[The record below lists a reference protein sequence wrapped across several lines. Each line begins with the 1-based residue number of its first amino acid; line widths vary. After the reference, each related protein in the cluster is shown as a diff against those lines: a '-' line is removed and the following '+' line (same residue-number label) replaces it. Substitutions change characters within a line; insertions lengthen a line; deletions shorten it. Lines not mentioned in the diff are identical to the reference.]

1 MKRRAF
7 IKSMG
12 LGGTAIYVPTSLT
25 ISSLLNEAYAASPDY
40 QSLNYTMPD
49 TSPNAATNAFPQ
61 VINIFLYGGPSEL
74 AGNLTNIQEIETTS
88 QTSYEDN
95 IRGITR
101 FTNDADPGLITEHGF
116 WSGAGGDAM
125 EYLVTRGHM
134 TVYRTMMKRY
144 EDSRS
149 HRQSIF
155 MNQKG
160 TLDIENSPGIG
171 TRIAKMLE
179 THLDV
184 NANLFPDFITDVNGT
199 ASKSLLSLVLPFV
212 SFEGDTVLYAPDP
225 EHPVSA
231 LQLKAVTLNERF
243 ENPYTRNDN
252 LHNAELE
259 ALVNTVVTET
269 QRTRFSKV
277 VDGFRLRQSMEGFIQ
292 RLDQSFQS
300 ALPTVTESIDWDEDV
315 TTPGAPSTLVYPNN
329 NNDFASQVRAAV
341 TLAIENP
348 DSKFITVSN
357 NGLGGFDDHNNGRDN
372 YPRRMEDLFTTLRA
386 AMKHIKYSGTQTA
399 GVTQTPGGLVR
410 RTDNIIINVFGDF
423 GRRVNLNDS
432 VGWDHGNCQNL
443 YTLGGQS
450 VRGAAALGKVVG
462 LTRRVGRAGT
472 NDQVQEPAS
481 GSYEFEPMSLA
492 ASIYRYFGAQ
502 NPEMLTADPTLNTAG
517 SPPIDEAVAGEPVLF
532 T

>member
-12 LGGTAIYVPTSLT
+12 LGGASVYIPASLT

-40 QSLNYTMPD
+40 QSLNYSMPD

-74 AGNLTNIQEIETTS
+74 AGNLTNIQQIETTS
-88 QTSYEDN
+88 QNSYENN
-95 IRGITR
+95 IPGITR
-101 FTNDADPGLITEHGF
+101 FQNDADPGLITPKGF

-125 EYLVTRGHM
+125 EFLVDQNHM
-134 TVYRTMMKRY
+134 SVYRTMMKRY
-144 EDSRS
+144 EDTGS

-171 TRIAKMLE
+171 TRIAKVLE
-179 THLDV
+179 THLDI
-184 NANLFPDFITDVNGT
+184 NANIFPDFIDDPNGGS
-199 ASKSLLSLVLPFV
+199 SKSLLDLVLPFV

-225 EHPVSA
+225 EQPVSA
-231 LQLKAVTLNERF
+231 LQLRAVTLNDSF
-243 ENPYTRNDN
+243 ENPYTRNNNDYD
-252 LHNAELE
+252 ADLE

-277 VDGFRLRQSMEGFIQ
+277 ADGFRLRQSMEGFIG
-292 RLDQSFQS
+292 RLETSFNS
-300 ALPTVTESIDWDEDV
+300 ALPIVSDPADQMEDV
-315 TTPGAPSTLVYPNN
+315 VEPGVDNQLVYPNN
-329 NNDFASQVRAAV
+329 NSFASQVRAAV

-372 YPRRMEDLFTTLRA
+372 YPDRMEDLFVTLRA
-386 AMKHIKYSGTQTA
+386 AMKHIKYSGTQTDINFR
-399 GVTQTPGGLVR
+399 TPGGLNR

-432 VGWDHGNCQNL
+432 LGWDHGNCQIL

-450 VRGAAALGKVVG
+450 VRGAGALGKVVG
-462 LTRRVGRAGT
+462 TTQLTGRAGT
-472 NDQVQEPAS
+472 NDQVLEPTS
-481 GSYEFEPMSLA
+481 NSYEFEPMSMA
-492 ASIYRYFGAQ
+492 ASIYSYFGVE
-502 NPEMLTADPTLNTAG
+502 NPELLTLDPLLNTAG
-517 SPPIDEAVAGEPVLF
+517 SSQMDESVDGEDPLF

>member
-12 LGGTAIYVPTSLT
+12 LGGAAVYIPSSLT
-25 ISSLLNEAYAASPDY
+25 ISALLNEAYAASPDY
-40 QSLNYTMPD
+40 QSLNYTLPD
-49 TSPNAATNAFPQ
+49 TSPTASSNAFPQ

-88 QTSYEDN
+88 QNSYEDN
-95 IRGITR
+95 IPGITR
-101 FTNDADPGLITEHGF
+101 FQNDANPGRITPHGF

-125 EYLVTRGHM
+125 EYLVTQGHM

-160 TLDIENSPGIG
+160 TLDIENTPGIG

-179 THLDV
+179 THV
-184 NANLFPDFITDVNGT
+184 GTSNAVFQHPTLGNRTLTG
-199 ASKSLLSLVLPFV
+199 LVLPFV

-225 EHPVSA
+225 ENPLNA
-231 LQLKAVTLNERF
+231 LQLKAVTLNDDF
-243 ENPYTRNDN
+243 DNPYSRNNNPYD
-252 LHNAELE
+252 AALE
-259 ALVNTVVTET
+259 ALVNTVVTQAE
-269 QRTRFSKV
+269 RTRFSKV
-277 VDGFRLRQSMEGFIQ
+277 AEGFEL
-292 RLDQSFQS
+292 RATMESFIGNLQTSFDS
-300 ALPTVTESIDWDEDV
+300 ALPTVTDPADYAEDV
-315 TTPGAPSTLVYPNN
+315 ETPGTPSALVYPNN

-372 YPRRMEDLFTTLRA
+372 YPGRMEDLFNTLRV

-399 GVTQTPGGLVR
+399 GVTQTPGGLAR

-450 VRGAAALGKVVG
+450 VRGATALGKVVG
-462 LTRRVGRAGT
+462 VTQRIGRAGT

-517 SPPIDEAVAGEPVLF
+517 SPPIDEAVTGEPVLF
-532 T
+532 I